1 MKTRSVIPA
10 AVLLWGW
17 GCALRHRPATPEPA
31 RGPARDSLFR
41 FDQGRGELIAGRGL
55 VDGMVSLLAPNVV
68 YLRAG
73 VPAVYGLDGVREL
86 LTAGMAGAPPA
97 VMWEP
102 LGGGVSYDLMAGYTY
117 GVVVRQAPP
126 GGAVHLERYI
136 AVWQRSRGN
145 PWRVIAYTEVES
157 PPAAEVNF
165 STNVVTPPLV
175 APPVA
180 IREAVANVRAADSLF
195 SDLAD
200 RMGVGFAFSNT
211 IAPQGVL
218 FGSPQLVVGPDATRE
233 FYASRTGGSSLT
245 WRPVY
250 AWVTG
255 SRDLGFT
262 VGEYIETGRGPS
274 GAAVQRFGK
283 YLTVWERQRDGTW
296 KFVADGGNAT
306 PAKAEK

>member
-1 MKTRSVIPA
+1 MIRA
-10 AVLLWGW
+10 AALLCGW

-31 RGPARDSLFR
+31 RGPARDSLFQV
-41 FDQGRGELIAGRGL
+41 DQGRGELLASRGP

-73 VPAVYGLDGVREL
+73 VPAVYGRDGVREL
-86 LTAGMAGAPPA
+86 LTAGVAGAPPA
-97 VMWEP
+97 ITWEP

-117 GVVVRQAPP
+117 GVAARQAPP
-126 GGAVHLERYI
+126 GPGVRLERYI
-136 AVWQRSRGN
+136 AFWERSRGS
-145 PWRVIAYTEVES
+145 PWRVIAYAEVES

-180 IREAVANVRAADSLF
+180 LRETVASVRAADSLF

-211 IAPQGVL
+211 IAQQGVL
-218 FGSPQLVVGPDATRE
+218 FGSPQLVVGPEATRE
-233 FYASRTGGSSLT
+233 FYASRAGGTSLT
-245 WRPVY
+245 WRPVF

-262 VGEYIETGRGPS
+262 VGEYIATGRGPS

-283 YLTVWERQRDGTW
+283 YLTVWERQRNGSW

-306 PAKAEK
+306 PAKPEK